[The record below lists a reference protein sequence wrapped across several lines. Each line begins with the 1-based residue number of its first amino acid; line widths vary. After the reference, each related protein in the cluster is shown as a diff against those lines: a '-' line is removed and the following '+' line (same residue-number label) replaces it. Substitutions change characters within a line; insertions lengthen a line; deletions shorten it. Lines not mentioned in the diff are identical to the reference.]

1 MWDERSQSTIAQ
13 IAQIIYIKD
22 YYSKFRNVSWNM
34 YSDENLS
41 KAMDFVTPKVNN
53 WIKDLFGGVEQLNL
67 SRPQKELIQALTAE
81 TLLYNTLMPNEEI
94 IAILSDIIRNIATR
108 HSYGMLLDWGKR
120 ADVLKP
126 TDK

>member
-1 MWDERSQSTIAQ
+1 
-13 IAQIIYIKD
+13 
-22 YYSKFRNVSWNM
+22 M

-41 KAMDFVTPKVNN
+41 KAMDFVNPKVNS

-120 ADVLKP
+120 ADLLKS